1 MRPIAIDKL
10 KKVKE
15 VSCGD
20 EHTLILSSEGNL
32 DFRDF
37 LQKSFIT
44 LSSGLIIY
52 QSQMIY
58 APIFQSWHYFA
69 LPKEL
74 LNQIVKSTLCWD
86 KLMIKKWA
94 LTELTF

>member
-32 DFRDF
+32 
-37 LQKSFIT
+37 
-44 LSSGLIIY
+44 
-52 QSQMIY
+52 Y
-58 APIFQSWHYFA
+58 ATGSN
-69 LPKEL
+69 
-74 LNQIVKSTLCWD
+74 NQG
-86 KLMIKKWA
+86 
-94 LTELTF
+94 